1 MAGLAVQQPAGLL
14 GVEVLSTMTQ
24 ITTSQVL
31 KLSISRGQQSP
42 LQARYFTARKRPQY
56 PLNRRLGALQNQ
68 SGHYEKQDNFLQL
81 LGIKPKFLSYPA
93 HSPVTA
99 PNELSQLL
107 Y

>member
-1 MAGLAVQQPAGLL
+1 MAGLAVQQPAALL
-14 GVEVLSTMTQ
+14 VVEVLSTMTL

-31 KLSISRGQQSP
+31 KLSISGGQQSP

-56 PLNRRLGALQNQ
+56 PLNRRLGALQSQ
-68 SGHYEKQDNFLQL
+68 SGQHEEQQNFLHL

-93 HSPVTA
+93 HSPVTV
-99 PNELSQLL
+99 PNELSQFL